1 MDLIDKLPYFYDNGY
16 TRPIIEAEQ
25 KERDILVEEIED
37 VLRQMYVLTAT
48 WGLDYWENMLYL
60 PRGIGKTYEERRSII
75 LTKMRGSKTTTIEVV
90 EV

>member
-37 VLRQMYVLTAT
+37 VLTKFLYELELFEQDKISIMIKQEV
-48 WGLDYWENMLYL
+48 LDYIY
-60 PRGIGKTYEERRSII
+60 
-75 LTKMRGSKTTTIEVV
+75 
-90 EV
+90 